1 MKQNE
6 INEKILKTDEKECL
20 SLTLN
25 NNSVKDDGR
34 EEFKGKKLR
43 KKHFI
48 EKVFLK
54 ILVFDRCTKIP
65 KLIFKGT
72 PI

>member
-48 EKVFLK
+48 ESILK
-54 ILVFDRCTKIP
+54 ILVFNRCIKIL

>member
-25 NNSVKDDGR
+25 NNSDKDDGR

-48 EKVFLK
+48 EKVF
-54 ILVFDRCTKIP
+54 
-65 KLIFKGT
+65 
-72 PI
+72 

>member
-48 EKVFLK
+48 EKVF
-54 ILVFDRCTKIP
+54 
-65 KLIFKGT
+65 
-72 PI
+72 